1 MGWIVAAVQDDATAE
16 LPIEAEADFKAVA
29 KANPA
34 APWKLETG
42 HLRAGRELLEEMTGR
57 SWEEVDLAPEEVR
70 EVYETLSGDERVA
83 RGQGLAAA
91 VVGFLGVCAQHGF
104 RLEGGSGA
112 RRMRR

>member
-1 MGWIVAAVQDDATAE
+1 MGWIVAAIQDDSAAE
-16 LPIEAEADFKAVA
+16 LPEDAQDDFKRVA
-29 KANPA
+29 KDNPA

-57 SWEEVDLAPEEVR
+57 SWEEVDFDPQDVKQIYAELTNETAPVR
-70 EVYETLSGDERVA
+70 
-83 RGQGLAAA
+83 QGLASA
-91 VVGFLGVCAQHGF
+91 VIGFLEVCARHGF

>member
-1 MGWIVAAVQDDATAE
+1 MGWIVAAVQDDAATE
-16 LPIEAEADFKAVA
+16 LPEAAQDDFKQVA
-29 KANPA
+29 KDNPA

-70 EVYETLSGDERVA
+70 EVYESLSERQGNV
-83 RGQGLAAA
+83 RQGLAAA
-91 VVGFLGVCAQHGF
+91 VVGFLGVCARYGF